1 MAEKTVWRNR
11 WDALIFIKTLLR
23 LERLVR
29 QGGQSR

>member
-1 MAEKTVWRNR
+1 VAEKAAWSNR
-11 WDALIFIKTLLR
+11 WNALIFIKTLLR